1 MAEKEQQS
9 AHPANGNGNGYA
21 RSGGDTEAAAAALDA
36 RELRKKKRTKCFL
49 YVVLFVIFQTGVIT
63 LFALTVM
70 KVRTPKFRVS
80 DASVTNFN
88 AGAPANPSLR
98 ATVNALFTVKNTNF
112 GRYKYR
118 NTTVDLFYKE
128 VKVGEVLVPNSRANW
143 RSTRKFNV
151 DVDLNIVGSPQLG
164 SDLSAGV
171 VPITS
176 RAQMRGRVE
185 LMFIMKKNRA
195 TNMDCSMDIVIATQ
209 TIRNIVCK

>member
-1 MAEKEQQS
+1 MAEKQQQS
-9 AHPANGNGNGYA
+9 AYQAANGYV
-21 RSGGDTEAAAAALDA
+21 RSSDTEAAAAHDA

-49 YVVLFVIFQTGVIT
+49 YIVLFVIFQTGVIT

-70 KVRTPKFRVS
+70 KVKTPKFRVRGATFTS
-80 DASVTNFN
+80 FN
-88 AGAPANPSLR
+88 IGAPANPSLQ
-98 ATVNALFTVKNTNF
+98 VSMIPQFSVKNTNF

-118 NTTVDLFYKE
+118 NTTVEFLYRG
-128 VKVGEVLVPNSRANW
+128 VKIADVAVPNSKAGW
-143 RSTRKFNV
+143 RSTKRFSVPAV
-151 DVDLNIVGSPQLG
+151 DINLSGRPELG

-171 VPITS
+171 VPITT

-195 TNMDCSMDIVIATQ
+195 TNMDCSMEIVTATPQ